1 VVRKFL
7 GGRREGGLGGA
18 CHFDGPPEIGE
29 ALGEGE
35 GLRIGAA
42 SAEAGVEVNG
52 ASGEIRRGH
61 RGGEEKISVREGK
74 KTSGRTWQEKWGRA

>member
-7 GGRREGGLGGA
+7 GGRGERGLGGA

-35 GLRIGAA
+35 GLGIGAA

-61 RGGEEKISVREGK
+61 KKGK
-74 KTSGRTWQEKWGRA
+74 LA